1 MGGGLYYTPSGGVRH
16 DDATCKI
23 QDYLYDDTIM
33 YYLYYIHYNY
43 LVGTVCTNQP
53 NTLAGTVPNLAPNGK
68 STVVPGTESTLI
80 LYIIIDFGFLSCMM
94 DSII

>member
-1 MGGGLYYTPSGGVRH
+1 MQHARF
-16 DDATCKI
+16 KI

-33 YYLYYIHYNY
+33 YYLYYIHYKY

-68 STVVPGTESTLI
+68 STVPGTESTLI